1 MVKNLPANAGDIK
14 RHGFDPWVRM
24 IPWRRAWQP
33 TCLEDAVDRGAWWA
47 IVHMIAESD
56 MTEVTKQNSTWKMIV
71 VWTKVDVVNMNG
83 VKIYSEDR
91 IDGLSDRLD
100 V

>member
-1 MVKNLPANAGDIK
+1 MATHL
-14 RHGFDPWVRM
+14 
-24 IPWRRAWQP
+24 
-33 TCLEDAVDRGAWWA
+33 LRGCCGQRSL
-47 IVHMIAESD
+47 VGYSPYDCRESD

>member
-1 MVKNLPANAGDIK
+1 
-14 RHGFDPWVRM
+14 
-24 IPWRRAWQP
+24 
-33 TCLEDAVDRGAWWA
+33 
-47 IVHMIAESD
+47 

>member
-1 MVKNLPANAGDIK
+1 MGYSPYDC
-14 RHGFDPWVRM
+14 R
-24 IPWRRAWQP
+24 
-33 TCLEDAVDRGAWWA
+33 
-47 IVHMIAESD
+47 ESD